1 MKPLSTSP
9 AEQGRLPYRACVG
22 IMLIN
27 RAGLVWIGRRLP
39 KWAVGG
45 SGYVWQMPQGGI
57 SASEPPIVAA
67 RRELAEETSVTSVE
81 LIGEIPGWLT
91 YDLPS
96 ELVGV
101 ALKGRYRGQRQHW
114 FAMRFTGEDDEIDI
128 GPKPG
133 HKAEF
138 HAWRWARIEE
148 LPGLVISFKR
158 PIYERVVREFAP
170 LVRTA
175 SETKD

>member
-1 MKPLSTSP
+1 MKPLADAYP
-9 AEQGRLPYRACVG
+9 ASGELPYRACVG

-39 KWAVGG
+39 KWAAPTG
-45 SGYVWQMPQGGI
+45 GYVWQMPQGGI
-57 SASEPPIVAA
+57 AGSEPAIAAA
-67 RRELAEETSVTSVE
+67 RRELAEETSVTSAEIV
-81 LIGEIPGWLT
+81 GEIPGWLT

-114 FAMRFTGEDDEIDI
+114 FAMRFTGEDGEIDI
-128 GPKPG
+128 RPKPG

-138 HAWRWARIEE
+138 DAWRWARLEE
-148 LPGLVISFKR
+148 LPGLVVPFKR
-158 PIYERVVREFAP
+158 PIYERVAREFGP
-170 LVRTA
+170 LVTTMRPPIG
-175 SETKD
+175 